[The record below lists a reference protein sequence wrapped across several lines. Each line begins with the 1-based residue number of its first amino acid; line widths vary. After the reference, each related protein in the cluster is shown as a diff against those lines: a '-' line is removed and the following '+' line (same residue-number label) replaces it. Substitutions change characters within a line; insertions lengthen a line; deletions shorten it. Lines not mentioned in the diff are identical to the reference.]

1 MPLYEV
7 QYCVPLA
14 RSEKDDLA
22 ARITKIHKSAFGAP
36 SLFISI
42 TFNDI
47 SGSDFYAG
55 PDQVSGSLAS
65 SDRGRLWA

>member
-7 QYCVPLA
+7 QHCDSLT

-22 ARITKIHKSAFGAP
+22 ARITQIHKSAFGAP

-42 TFNDI
+42 TFTDI
-47 SGSDFYAG
+47 SSSDFYAG
-55 PDQVSGSLAS
+55 PNQV
-65 SDRGRLWA
+65 RIIPTTIN